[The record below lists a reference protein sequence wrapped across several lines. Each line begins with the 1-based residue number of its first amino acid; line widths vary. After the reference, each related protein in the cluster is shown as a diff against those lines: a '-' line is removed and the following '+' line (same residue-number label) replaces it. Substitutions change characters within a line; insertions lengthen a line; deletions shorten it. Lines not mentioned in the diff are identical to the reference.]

1 MGRGW
6 ALLLG
11 IQLPS
16 FPPRPK
22 ANSATFPSKKRK
34 ERKKALR
41 ASRRNALTQRRQEF
55 ERNLGIEKRDF
66 GAIEY
71 MLRRGQRQLEI
82 YEDPGIRD
90 IHR

>member
-11 IQLPS
+11 LEMY
-16 FPPRPK
+16 
-22 ANSATFPSKKRK
+22 SAAEFFAEFPSKKK
-34 ERKKALR
+34 KKALR